1 MRGILMAAMLA
12 LGVAS
17 GAQTSLAADP
27 APKANTAKSKDQ
39 YLASVRERVSQID
52 RRLMEVSKR
61 ADADSKSVTSEV
73 RAKRDKLQELVKDA
87 SRQASNAWAEA
98 KTEID
103 RLITESEQALSRVT
117 K

>member
-1 MRGILMAAMLA
+1 M
-12 LGVAS
+12 
-17 GAQTSLAADP
+17 T
-27 APKANTAKSKDQ
+27 N
-39 YLASVRERVSQID
+39 
-52 RRLMEVSKR
+52 
-61 ADADSKSVTSEV
+61 EV

-103 RLITESEQALSRVT
+103 RLIAESERALSRVP